1 MPAPN
6 AINPRTGKRFNFVD
20 PAHQDAEAVQLRKQ
34 IKLLER
40 VDAAR
45 EARDRFMPFIKFTSP
60 DPEDPNDCKKS
71 KYKNARHHDATARV
85 IEEVEKGNIQFLILV
100 EPPRHGKSE
109 QVSRRLPAWYIG
121 RHPTENVVV
130 ATYSDE
136 FAEDFGAEVR
146 GIMNAPAFKQV
157 FPNVKLVRGGTAKG
171 RLQTTAGGLL
181 FFVGRGGA
189 LTGRGAHILI
199 CDDLIKDAKE
209 ASSQAI
215 RNQAWDWF
223 TKVAMS
229 RRMGRKLVIL
239 TFTRWHSDDPI
250 GRLTDPENPFYNRKI
265 AEKIK
270 IINMP
275 AIAEADD
282 PLGRAIGEPL
292 WPDGPDKFDLDFLHQ
307 QQDLDPL
314 GFAALYQGRPSVLDG
329 DLFKRENVRYY
340 TSDELPEDL
349 RIYAASDHAL
359 GGNQRND
366 PTLLMTVGID
376 RQSNIYVMP
385 DVFWRRAPTDI
396 VAEAMLD
403 LAETRKPLLWWA
415 GKDHITKSMGP
426 FLRKR
431 MGERQIYINL
441 REVATIGDKVAG
453 AQSIVGRFAM
463 GKVYWPKT
471 AQWTE
476 RAINELMSFPN
487 GLHDEWADTLGLIGR
502 GLQSQL
508 KPGRP
513 ASERTKKEPAFGT
526 VSWLRHNEKWAKEKA
541 AETAAG
547 GF

>member
-1 MPAPN
+1 MPAAN
-6 AINPRTGKRFNFVD
+6 AINPKTGKRFDFVD
-20 PAHQDAEAVQLRKQ
+20 PTHKDGESVILARQV
-34 IKLLER
+34 KLLER
-40 VDAAR
+40 QDATIAAR
-45 EARDRFMPFIKFTSP
+45 ERFMPFIKYTSP
-60 DPEDPNDCKKS
+60 DPEDVHDVKKS

-121 RHPTENVVV
+121 RHPSENVVV

-146 GIMNAPAFKQV
+146 SIMNSAPYKQV

-171 RLQTTAGGLL
+171 RLQTTNGGMI

-189 LTGRGAHILI
+189 LTGRGSHLLI
-199 CDDLIKDAKE
+199 CDDLVKDAKE
-209 ASSQAI
+209 ANSQAI
-215 RNQAWDWF
+215 RNQVWDWF
-223 TKVAMS
+223 VKVAMS

-250 GRLTDPENPFYNRKI
+250 GRLTDSENPFYNRKI

-340 TSDELPEDL
+340 DDHELPEEL

-366 PTLLMTVGID
+366 PTLLATFGVD
-376 RQSNIYVMP
+376 QQNNIYVLP
-385 DVFWRRAPTDI
+385 DIFWRRAPTDI

-403 LAETRKPLLWWA
+403 ITHDKKPLLWWA

-431 MGERQIYINL
+431 MGERQVYINI
-441 REVATIGDKVAG
+441 REVTTIGDKVAS

-463 GKVYWPKT
+463 GKVYWPKN
-471 AQWTE
+471 AKWTE
-476 RAINELMSFPN
+476 RAINELMSFPS
-487 GLHDEWADTLGLIGR
+487 GLHDEWADVLGLVGR
-502 GLQSQL
+502 GLQSQF
-508 KPGRP
+508 KPGAP
-513 ASERTKKEPAFGT
+513 ASERVKKDPPFGT
-526 VSWLRHNEKWAKEKA
+526 VAWLRQNDKWAKEKA
-541 AETAAG
+541 AEQAAG